1 MNYSPSIQKLIDI
14 FSKFPTVGPR
24 TAARFV
30 FYLLRLPKEETIK
43 IVEAINNLR
52 ESVKTCLFCFNP
64 FEPRQVPTSSG
75 FGEGKNEETLCPV
88 CRDPRRDKTLL
99 CIVEKE
105 SDLVSIEKTKKYKG
119 LYFILGG
126 TVAKRNKFFSRS
138 AYGGA
143 SERKKPAVRPQENKE
158 QLRTKELIERIKN
171 PSNFGF
177 PETDFQEIII
187 AVNPTTEGEAT
198 TLYLERTL
206 KPFGKK
212 ITRLGRGLPLGG
224 ELEYADEETLSSAL
238 EGRR

>member
-1 MNYSPSIQKLIDI
+1 MHPNSIQKLINI

-24 TAARFV
+24 VAGRFV
-30 FYLLRLPKEETIK
+30 FYLLRLPKEEVIK

-52 ESVKTCLFCFNP
+52 ELVKTCSFCFNP
-64 FEPRQVPTSSG
+64 FE
-75 FGEGKNEETLCPV
+75 NEETLCSV

-105 SDLVSIEKTKKYKG
+105 SDLISIEKTHKYNG

-126 TVAKRNKFFSRS
+126 TVAKRNKFL
-138 AYGGA
+138 A
-143 SERKKPAVRPQENKE
+143 SEKNKPTVHTQEDTG
-158 QLRTKELIERIKN
+158 QLRTQELIERIKN
-171 PSNFGF
+171 PSNFGL
-177 PETDFQEIII
+177 PETKFEEIII

-206 KPFGKK
+206 KQFGKK